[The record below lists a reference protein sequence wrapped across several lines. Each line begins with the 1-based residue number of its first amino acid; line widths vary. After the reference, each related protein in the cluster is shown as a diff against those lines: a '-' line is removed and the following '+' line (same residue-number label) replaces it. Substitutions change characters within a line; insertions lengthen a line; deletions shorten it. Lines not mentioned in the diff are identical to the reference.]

1 MPATSQEPSGRSAL
15 LDAGFSRKARVDERG
30 CRRDIR
36 SNGRIAV
43 SRSSLREN
51 LIRQKK
57 QVFFVRC
64 GSHGPQFH
72 RAPRPSVKSGP
83 DVFADALVPRGVLI
97 SWLPPCRDR
106 HTFSPGSRFNGSGQ
120 ARPSQAMFCSARHVV
135 RRTNCEAGA
144 RHPRIGATGLELVM
158 RRRCILATSA

>member
-36 SNGRIAV
+36 SNGRIVV
-43 SRSSLREN
+43 SRSSLRES

-72 RAPRPSVKSGP
+72 QAPTPFVKSGP
-83 DVFADALVPRGVLI
+83 DVFADALVPGTPSFPEQARSRNARSLASAFAAIGA
-97 SWLPPCRDR
+97 LPP
-106 HTFSPGSRFNGSGQ
+106 
-120 ARPSQAMFCSARHVV
+120 
-135 RRTNCEAGA
+135 
-144 RHPRIGATGLELVM
+144 
-158 RRRCILATSA
+158 

>member
-1 MPATSQEPSGRSAL
+1 MAKKAKKAKKAKSAVKKTAKKTPKDAKKKKKSRFEKIAGSLMPATSQEPSGRSAL

-51 LIRQKK
+51 PIRQKK

-72 RAPRPSVKSGP
+72 RPQG
-83 DVFADALVPRGVLI
+83 
-97 SWLPPCRDR
+97 LP
-106 HTFSPGSRFNGSGQ
+106 
-120 ARPSQAMFCSARHVV
+120 
-135 RRTNCEAGA
+135 
-144 RHPRIGATGLELVM
+144 
-158 RRRCILATSA
+158 